1 MEEMEKMEK
10 MEKIRFNNGVVEIYV
25 NGNLVSHATI
35 SFIRAT
41 YGEDREE
48 LAGIVR
54 MTDLDIEYDRRDV
67 DADDNFDADVDA
79 DYNFFDFESEV
90 HTKVW
95 NDLCSIEYN
104 TIGDEDYEEPDD
116 YYYENDEGSKD
127 KDEDKDNKEYLTWRD
142 EAKNDIASYTGVSED
157 YIEIEIE

>member
-1 MEEMEKMEK
+1 MEEMEE
-10 MEKIRFNNGVVEIYV
+10 IRFNNGVVEIYV

-54 MTDLDIEYDRRDV
+54 MTDLDIEYDRRDF
-67 DADDNFDADVDA
+67 DNFD
-79 DYNFFDFESEV
+79 YESDV
-90 HTKVW
+90 HTKLW
-95 NDLCSIEYN
+95 DDLCVIEYN
-104 TIGDEDYEEPDD
+104 TMDDDNEEPD
-116 YYYENDEGSKD
+116 SSTPA
-127 KDEDKDNKEYLTWRD
+127 LTWRD

-157 YIEIEIE
+157 CIEIATMTA